1 MQKRPPSWR
10 ALLYICNIISHKMA
24 APILTFNT
32 TFNRNTGKI
41 VVADTTNYLSY
52 GIDISNPANFVN
64 GRLRITYTT
73 NSGSFVLYDNIS
85 GVTPDIE
92 LVNGVLVWNGDINIP
107 LTTAGVPLPA
117 EYTVYYEV
125 QCGYD
130 GNGDDFI
137 VTKTNTYQYDIV
149 DPSICIETSVDCATS
164 TATSV
169 DTTKYEIQN
178 AIVVSVVR
186 AHTQFPPP
194 ASGYAVNG
202 PYNLVTVTYTPIVT
216 TTWTAEV
223 ISTVTY
229 LLTSGLYVIV
239 DLAGVKEFQV
249 VCDTNLSKILC
260 CLTDVQKQYEALEC
274 TNPVKAENFKV
285 NRLDPTLQH
294 LVLFL
299 AAQTAGNQTKMDQQY
314 AAIIEVSGCSENCN
328 CNGTTPTAVSPSQGG
343 PSALFI
349 VDSPLNTIQVQTT
362 INGNLT
368 TYSLELS
375 TALQT
380 AIASIDHAVVTTNTP
395 AYLDLTSS
403 TVGNTTTYNIDYI
416 PDPTP
421 VGYSICTKRIFIDLS
436 APGTFPAAYLPI
448 AWTQIGASGSNIN
461 SIGSHFIGLGTSSP
475 NAATDY
481 AIITVSGM
489 LAVGTLPYTVNAQVN
504 SRYTSVSNTVA
515 YDIACEVLFCNY
527 SNGTITL
534 RLVNPV
540 TGQPLKLS
548 DLITA
553 NAANS
558 MKELYITLTI
568 NSQ

>member
-1 MQKRPPSWR
+1 
-10 ALLYICNIISHKMA
+10 MA
-24 APILTFNT
+24 QPTLTFNT

-41 VVADTTNYLSY
+41 VVTDTTNYLSY
-52 GIDISNPANFVN
+52 GINLATLGNFVN
-64 GRLRITYTT
+64 GYVRITYTT
-73 NSGSFVLYDNIS
+73 GGGTSVLYDNI
-85 GVTPDIE
+85 GGATPDIQ
-92 LVNGVLVWNGDINIP
+92 LVLGVLVWNADINIP
-107 LTTAGVPLPA
+107 LTTAGLPLPA
-117 EYTVYYEV
+117 EYTVYYESY
-125 QCGYD
+125 CGYD
-130 GNGDDFI
+130 GNGDNFA
-137 VTKTNTYQYDIV
+137 VNTTNIYQYDIV

-169 DTTKYEIQN
+169 DTTVYEIQN
-178 AIVVSVVR
+178 AIVFSITR

-229 LLTSGLYVIV
+229 LLMSGLYVV
-239 DLAGVKEFQV
+239 VNLTGVKEFQV
-249 VCDTNLSKILC
+249 ICDTNLSKILC
-260 CLTDVQKQYEALEC
+260 CLTDLQKQYEALEC
-274 TNPVKAENFKV
+274 TNPVKATSFRT

-299 AAQTAGNQTKMDQQY
+299 AAQTAGNQTKMAQQY
-314 AAIIEVSGCSENCN
+314 AAIIEVSGCSESCN

-343 PSALFI
+343 PAALFI
-349 VDSPLNTIQVQTT
+349 VNSPLGTIQVQTT
-362 INGNLT
+362 VNGNLT

-375 TALQT
+375 AALQA
-380 AIASIDHAVVTTNTP
+380 AIAAIDHTIVTTGTP
-395 AYLDLTSS
+395 TYLNLTSN
-403 TVGNTTTYNIDYI
+403 TVGNTTTYNIDYLPPANPI
-416 PDPTP
+416 GFS
-421 VGYSICTKRIFIDLS
+421 VCSKRIFMDLT

-448 AWTQIGASGSNIN
+448 AWTQIGSTGTGIN
-461 SIGSHFIGLGTSSP
+461 VVGSHFIGLGTSFP

-481 AIITVSGM
+481 AIITVSGI
-489 LAVGTLPYTVNAQVN
+489 LAVPTNPYSVTAQIM
-504 SRYTSVSNTVA
+504 SRYTSASNTVA
-515 YDIACEVLFCNY
+515 YDIACEVLY
-527 SNGTITL
+527 SNFSTGTITL

-540 TGQPLKLS
+540 TGQPLKLA

-553 NAANS
+553 NAFNA

>member
-1 MQKRPPSWR
+1 
-10 ALLYICNIISHKMA
+10 MA
-24 APILTFNT
+24 QPILTFNT

-41 VVADTTNYLSY
+41 VVTDTTNYLNY

-73 NSGSFVLYDNIS
+73 NSGASVLYDNL
-85 GVTPDIE
+85 GGLTPDIE
-92 LVNGVLVWNGDINIP
+92 LVGGVLVWNGDINIP

-125 QCGYD
+125 ASGYD
-130 GNGDDFI
+130 GNGDDF
-137 VTKTNTYQYDIV
+137 VSTATNIYQYDIA

-169 DTTKYEIQN
+169 DTTKYEIPN
-178 AIVVSVVR
+178 ATVISVVR

-223 ISTVTY
+223 VSTITY

-239 DLAGVKEFQV
+239 NLSGVKEFQV

-260 CLTDVQKQYEALEC
+260 CLTDLQKQYEALEC
-274 TNPVKAENFKV
+274 TNPVKAENFRA

-314 AAIIEVSGCSENCN
+314 AAILQVSGCSESCN
-328 CNGTTPTAVSPSQGG
+328 CNGTTPTLVSPSQGG
-343 PSALFI
+343 PAAMFI
-349 VDSPLNTIQVQTT
+349 VDSPLGTIQVQTT
-362 INGNLT
+362 VNGNLT

-375 TALQT
+375 AALQA
-380 AIASIDHAVVTTNTP
+380 AIAAIDHTVVTTGTP
-395 AYLDLTSS
+395 TYLNLTSN
-403 TVGNTTTYNIDYI
+403 TVGNTTTYNINYLPPANPI
-416 PDPTP
+416 
-421 VGYSICTKRIFIDLS
+421 GFSICSKRIFIDLS

-448 AWTQIGASGSNIN
+448 TWVQIGATGTGIN
-461 SIGSHFIGLGTSSP
+461 AIGSHFIGLGTSSP

-481 AIITVSGM
+481 AVITVSGI
-489 LAVGTLPYTVNAQVN
+489 LATPTNPYSVTAQVM

-515 YDIACEVLFCNY
+515 YDIACEVLFSNLT
-527 SNGTITL
+527 NGTITL

-540 TGQPLKLS
+540 TGQPLRLS

-553 NAANS
+553 NAFNA